1 MVFRSKKQYSNKRTR
16 KNKPNGKSTKPK
28 KQTLHKKLSKYH
40 KKRGGGDIE
49 SNEPAVIVTLAII
62 THGCIITTDPAQAYD
77 IRLYSATGKHMD
89 YCVGNLF
96 GRSVHHDELK
106 QYYRK
111 NNPNPEIPND
121 TVNQIPE
128 YFDQMPYDKIIGKS
142 RTPPNIFDRFTE
154 KLLLNDATTGVWLIS
169 VHDHDH
175 TLLYPTEAM
184 VNDKIS
190 FNLLNINGLNALN
203 TYFNKTDNKDLFE
216 KILVSENKTYPE
228 KNDDGERNV
237 TEWNVSLND
246 ESTDTRRIEQ
256 IRLSYVFDLLKQI
269 FGNNVKLNVYDYSCS
284 NSCGSKDFIPDI
296 IHPLPITDVE
306 HGRPP
311 YFQVA
316 GTKRKIQKKKKKTI

>member
-1 MVFRSKKQYSNKRTR
+1 MVFRSKKHYSNKTTR
-16 KNKPNGKSTKPK
+16 KRKPISKFTKPK
-28 KQTLHKKLSKYH
+28 KQTLYKKLSKYH

-49 SNEPAVIVTLAII
+49 SNEQPVIVTLAII

-111 NNPNPEIPND
+111 NNPNPEIPNA

-128 YFDQMPYDKIIGKS
+128 YFDQMPYDKIIG
-142 RTPPNIFDRFTE
+142 TPKKTLTDRFLET
-154 KLLLNDATTGVWLIS
+154 LLTNDASIGVWLIS
-169 VHDHDH
+169 VHNHDH
-175 TLLYPTEAM
+175 KLLYPTETM
-184 VNDKIS
+184 INDEIS
-190 FNLLNINGLNALN
+190 FNLFNINGLNTLN
-203 TYFNKTDNKDLFE
+203 TYFNKNDNKDRFKEL
-216 KILVSENKTYPE
+216 LVSENKPYPE

-237 TEWNVSLND
+237 TGWNVSLND
-246 ESTDTRRIEQ
+246 ESTHTRRIEH
-256 IRLSYVFDLLKQI
+256 IRLSYVFDLLQQI

-284 NSCGSKDFIPDI
+284 NSCGCKDVIPDI

-316 GTKRKIQKKKKKTI
+316 GTKKKIQKKKKKTI

>member
-28 KQTLHKKLSKYH
+28 KQTLYKKLSKYH

-49 SNEPAVIVTLAII
+49 SNEQPVIVTLAII

-111 NNPNPEIPND
+111 NNPNPEIPNA

-128 YFDQMPYDKIIGKS
+128 YFDQMPYDKIIG
-142 RTPPNIFDRFTE
+142 TPKKTLTDRFLET
-154 KLLLNDATTGVWLIS
+154 LLTNDASIGVWLIS
-169 VHDHDH
+169 VHNHDH
-175 TLLYPTEAM
+175 KLLYPTETM
-184 VNDKIS
+184 INDEIS
-190 FNLLNINGLNALN
+190 FNLFNINGLNTLN
-203 TYFNKTDNKDLFE
+203 TYFNKNDNKDRFKEL
-216 KILVSENKTYPE
+216 LVSENKPYPE

-237 TEWNVSLND
+237 TGWNVSLND
-246 ESTDTRRIEQ
+246 ESTHTRRIEH

-284 NSCGSKDFIPDI
+284 NSCGCKDVIPDI